1 MHHFCIGRFNFRSK
15 HGRGAGAGPIRSHAV
30 LNAVTVPPVTPPVLK
45 LTHEASHMSL
55 REEPLAC
62 RHLLK

>member
-30 LNAVTVPPVTPPVLK
+30 LNAVPPVLK
-45 LTHEASHMSL
+45 LIHEASHVSL